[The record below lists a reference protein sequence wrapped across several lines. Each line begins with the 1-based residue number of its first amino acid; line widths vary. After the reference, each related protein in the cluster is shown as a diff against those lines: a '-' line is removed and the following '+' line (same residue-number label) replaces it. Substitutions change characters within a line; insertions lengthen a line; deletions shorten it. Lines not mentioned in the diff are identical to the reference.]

1 MTLPA
6 QRTRAILWVRRFLL
20 SLLDP
25 RETPRVPRPIRD
37 EARRVLRHYPLE
49 HDIQRAATEAPDTF
63 GQVDG

>member
-6 QRTRAILWVRRFLL
+6 ERTRAVAWARRFLL

-37 EARRVLRHYPLE
+37 EARRVLRHYPLDY
-49 HDIQRAATEAPDTF
+49 DIQRAAREAPDTF
-63 GQVDG
+63 GQVGD